1 MYELKMIKAIKE
13 KYVRADEQQK
23 SPLKEIHMNRN
34 NPHNNSGI
42 LNSLN
47 HPENRP
53 KEMREL

>member
-1 MYELKMIKAIKE
+1 MIKAIKE